1 MTMSEMAKKIDA
13 IEDVMMELETSPAEL
28 RSSVMRWL
36 ANIRDDITSFLKEYG
51 YAE

>member
-1 MTMSEMAKKIDA
+1 MTRNEMAKKIDA
-13 IEDVMMELETSPAEL
+13 IEDVMMELETSPEL
-28 RSSVMRWL
+28 RPSVMRWL

>member
-1 MTMSEMAKKIDA
+1 MTKSEMAKKID
-13 IEDVMMELETSPAEL
+13 VMSELETSPEL
-28 RSSVMRWL
+28 RPSVMRWL

>member
-1 MTMSEMAKKIDA
+1 MTKSEMAKKIDA
-13 IEDVMMELETSPAEL
+13 IEDIMMELETSPEL
-28 RSSVMRWL
+28 RPSVMRWL

>member
-1 MTMSEMAKKIDA
+1 MTKSEMAKKIDA
-13 IEDVMMELETSPAEL
+13 IEDVMTELETSPEL
-28 RSSVMRWL
+28 RPSVMRWL

>member
-1 MTMSEMAKKIDA
+1 MTKSGMAKKIDA
-13 IEDVMMELETSPAEL
+13 IEDVMMELETSPEL
-28 RSSVMRWL
+28 RPSVMRWL